1 MGPTP
6 RLSCS
11 GTVAPCGCPP
21 VADHHHH
28 RKSVL
33 VRYAGRAQRARD
45 EYEKRPGSNLK
56 FLLRKR
62 FEWMQRYLGP
72 ET

>member
-1 MGPTP
+1 
-6 RLSCS
+6 
-11 GTVAPCGCPP
+11 
-21 VADHHHH
+21 
-28 RKSVL
+28 VL